1 MKVSRMFPNHPGDSP
16 GESKFPK
23 RLRAQ
28 RTANGLTQDDLAQML
43 GTSRL
48 VIAKWERGTSE
59 PNLAGIVRLCSLLDV
74 SADYL
79 LGRIDEM

>member
-1 MKVSRMFPNHPGDSP
+1 MFPNHPGDSP

-59 PNLAGIVRLCSLLDV
+59 PNLAGIVRLCNLLDV

-79 LGRIDEM
+79 LGRVDEL

>member
-1 MKVSRMFPNHPGDSP
+1 MYPNHPGDSP

-28 RTANGLTQDDLAQML
+28 RNANGLTQDDLAQML
-43 GTSRL
+43 GTSRI

-59 PNLAGIVRLCSLLDV
+59 PNLTAIVRLCNLLDV
-74 SADYL
+74 TADYL
-79 LGRIDEM
+79 LGRVDETMSSS